1 MTGWRVSNRVTGLE
15 GMRNMIVKHA
25 LALAISVAA
34 SPLLAQPTPIKMSVA
49 ADGTG
54 PKIDRNI
61 FGQFAENLGT
71 GIYGGVWVGED
82 SSIPNVRGMR
92 SDVVSALKALKVPS
106 VRWPGGCFAD
116 EYHWRDG
123 VGPRAKRAV
132 TVNGSWGNA
141 LEKNDFGTDEFFDF
155 LNQIESEAYISVN
168 MGSGSAKEAAD
179 WMAYM
184 TADPGTT
191 AGAERAANGHREPYR
206 VKFLGIGNE
215 SWSCGGA
222 YSADYYVDEMKRY
235 ARFTRNLNI
244 QQQGT
249 DNPAGGSVAGTDPM
263 QRIAVGPGSLD
274 TAYTEA
280 VMKAWKGHDWSW
292 SIEGLSMHNYTWM
305 SWPPSF
311 SSIDFGEREYAMLIK
326 DTLKMEDMIR
336 VHSAVMD
343 KYDPAKKVPLVI
355 DEWGVWLAKLPG
367 SRDGFLH
374 QQNSIRDAIIA
385 SINLNMFTRHAD
397 RVRMT
402 VIAQM
407 VNVLQAMILTDGPR
421 MVLTPTY
428 HLFKMYVP
436 FQNAT
441 RLPIDFDAGTYS
453 FGDVRVPRIDAIA
466 ARGTD
471 GKLWIVLTNV
481 DPSKPA
487 EIDAQIACIRVGA
500 ASGTVL
506 TADRVDAINSFD
518 KPDTVAPRPISAR
531 VNGGRL
537 QVTLP
542 PKSVTVLSVTP

>member
-1 MTGWRVSNRVTGLE
+1 
-15 GMRNMIVKHA
+15 MRMITIATALAA
-25 LALAISVAA
+25 LALPA
-34 SPLLAQPTPIKMSVA
+34 PLLAQSAPVKVTIA

-61 FGQFAENLGT
+61 FGQFAENLGS
-71 GIYGGVWVGED
+71 GIYGGVWVGEN
-82 SSIPNVRGMR
+82 SSIPNVRGIR
-92 SDVVSALKALKVPS
+92 TDVVTALKALKVPS

-155 LNQIESEAYISVN
+155 INQIGSEAYISVN
-168 MGSGSAKEAAD
+168 MGSGSVKEAAD
-179 WMAYM
+179 WFAYM
-184 TADPGTT
+184 TADAGTT
-191 AGAERAANGHREPYR
+191 AGAERAANGHPEPYR

-222 YSADYYVDEMKRY
+222 YSATAYVDEMKRY
-235 ARFTRNLNI
+235 ARFVRNLNLK
-244 QQQGT
+244 QQGT
-249 DNPAGGSVAGTDPM
+249 DNPAGGSVAGADPM
-263 QRIAVGPGSLD
+263 QRIAVGPGSMD

-280 VMKAWKGHDWSW
+280 VMKAWKAKDWSW
-292 SIEGLSMHNYTWM
+292 GIEGLSMHHYAWVQ
-305 SWPPSF
+305 WPPSF
-311 SSIDFGEREYAMLIK
+311 SSTDFGEREYAVLIK
-326 DTLKMEDMIR
+326 DALKMEDMIR

-343 KYDPAKKVPLVI
+343 RYDPDKKVPLVI
-355 DEWGVWLAKLPG
+355 DEWGAWLAKLPG
-367 SRDGFLH
+367 SPDGSLH

-385 SINLNMFTRHAD
+385 AINLNMFTRHAD

-402 VIAQM
+402 AIAQM
-407 VNVLQAMILTDGPR
+407 VNVLQAMILTDGPK

-441 RLPIDFDAGTYS
+441 RLPITFDAGIYS
-453 FGDVRVPRIDAIA
+453 FGDISVPRVDAIA

-471 GKLWIVLTNV
+471 GKLWIALTNV
-481 DPSKPA
+481 DPNTPA
-487 EIDAQIACIRVGA
+487 TIDAQIAGIRARA

-506 TADRVDAINSFD
+506 TADRVDAINSYD
-518 KPDTVAPRPISAR
+518 KPDTVRPRPIAA
-531 VNGGRL
+531 
-537 QVTLP
+537 QVRGDRIQITLP
-542 PKSVTVLSVTP
+542 PKSVTVLAVTQ

>member
-1 MTGWRVSNRVTGLE
+1 MSDLE
-15 GMRNMIVKHA
+15 GMRNMIVKHVI
-25 LALAISVAA
+25 ALAISVVA
-34 SPLLAQPTPIKMSVA
+34 SPLLAQPTPIKMSIA

-168 MGSGSAKEAAD
+168 MGSGSVKEAAD

-263 QRIAVGPGSLD
+263 QRIAVGPGSMD

-402 VIAQM
+402 AIAQM
-407 VNVLQAMILTDGPR
+407 VNVLQAMILTDGPK

-471 GKLWIVLTNV
+471 GKLWIALTNV

-487 EIDAQIACIRVGA
+487 EIDAQIAGIRVGA

-518 KPDTVAPRPISAR
+518 KPDTVVPRPISAR

>member
-1 MTGWRVSNRVTGLE
+1 MSDLE
-15 GMRNMIVKHA
+15 GMRNMIVKHVI
-25 LALAISVAA
+25 ALAISVVA
-34 SPLLAQPTPIKMSVA
+34 SPLLAQPTPIKMSIA

-141 LEKNDFGTDEFFDF
+141 LEKNDVGTDEFFDF

-168 MGSGSAKEAAD
+168 MGSGSVKEAAD

-206 VKFLGIGNE
+206 VKFLSIGNE

-263 QRIAVGPGSLD
+263 QRIAVGPGSMD

-402 VIAQM
+402 AIAQM
-407 VNVLQAMILTDGPR
+407 VNVLQAMILTDGPK

-471 GKLWIVLTNV
+471 GKLWIALTNV

-487 EIDAQIACIRVGA
+487 EIDAQIAGIRVGA

-518 KPDTVAPRPISAR
+518 KPDTVVPRPISAR

>member
-1 MTGWRVSNRVTGLE
+1 MSDLE

-25 LALAISVAA
+25 IALAISVVA
-34 SPLLAQPTPIKMSVA
+34 SPLLAQPTPIKMSIA

-168 MGSGSAKEAAD
+168 MGSGSVKEAAD

-263 QRIAVGPGSLD
+263 QRIAVGPGSMD

-471 GKLWIVLTNV
+471 GKLWIALTNV

-487 EIDAQIACIRVGA
+487 EIDAQIAGIRVGA

>member
-1 MTGWRVSNRVTGLE
+1 MSDLE
-15 GMRNMIVKHA
+15 GMRNMNVKHA
-25 LALAISVAA
+25 IALAISVVA
-34 SPLLAQPTPIKMSVA
+34 SPLLAQPTPIKMSIA

-123 VGPRAKRAV
+123 VGPRAKRAI

-168 MGSGSAKEAAD
+168 MGSGSVKEAAD

-471 GKLWIVLTNV
+471 GKLWIALTNV

-487 EIDAQIACIRVGA
+487 EIDAQIAGIRVGA

>member
-1 MTGWRVSNRVTGLE
+1 MSDLE
-15 GMRNMIVKHA
+15 GMRNMNVKHA
-25 LALAISVAA
+25 IALAISVVA
-34 SPLLAQPTPIKMSVA
+34 SPLLAQPTPIKMSIA

-71 GIYGGVWVGED
+71 GIYGGVWVGEG

-123 VGPRAKRAV
+123 VGPRTKRAV

-168 MGSGSAKEAAD
+168 MGSGSVKEAAD

-336 VHSAVMD
+336 GHSAVMD

-402 VIAQM
+402 AIAQM

-471 GKLWIVLTNV
+471 GKLWIALTNV

-487 EIDAQIACIRVGA
+487 EIDAEIAGIRVGA

>member
-1 MTGWRVSNRVTGLE
+1 LITERKIDSNCLSYILCGEIEGQNRMSDLE

-25 LALAISVAA
+25 IALAISVVA
-34 SPLLAQPTPIKMSVA
+34 SPLLAQPTPIKMSIA

-168 MGSGSAKEAAD
+168 MGSGSVKEAAD

-222 YSADYYVDEMKRY
+222 YSADYYVDEMKRTLASRATSIY
-235 ARFTRNLNI
+235 SSKART
-244 QQQGT
+244 T
-249 DNPAGGSVAGTDPM
+249 
-263 QRIAVGPGSLD
+263 
-274 TAYTEA
+274 
-280 VMKAWKGHDWSW
+280 
-292 SIEGLSMHNYTWM
+292 
-305 SWPPSF
+305 
-311 SSIDFGEREYAMLIK
+311 
-326 DTLKMEDMIR
+326 
-336 VHSAVMD
+336 
-343 KYDPAKKVPLVI
+343 PL
-355 DEWGVWLAKLPG
+355 
-367 SRDGFLH
+367 
-374 QQNSIRDAIIA
+374 
-385 SINLNMFTRHAD
+385 
-397 RVRMT
+397 
-402 VIAQM
+402 
-407 VNVLQAMILTDGPR
+407 
-421 MVLTPTY
+421 
-428 HLFKMYVP
+428 
-436 FQNAT
+436 
-441 RLPIDFDAGTYS
+441 
-453 FGDVRVPRIDAIA
+453 A
-466 ARGTD
+466 AR
-471 GKLWIVLTNV
+471 
-481 DPSKPA
+481 SR
-487 EIDAQIACIRVGA
+487 AQIRC
-500 ASGTVL
+500 
-506 TADRVDAINSFD
+506 
-518 KPDTVAPRPISAR
+518 
-531 VNGGRL
+531 
-537 QVTLP
+537 
-542 PKSVTVLSVTP
+542 SV

>member
-1 MTGWRVSNRVTGLE
+1 
-15 GMRNMIVKHA
+15 MIVKHA

-168 MGSGSAKEAAD
+168 MGSGSVKEAAD

-471 GKLWIVLTNV
+471 GKLWIALTNV

-487 EIDAQIACIRVGA
+487 EIDAQIAGIRVGA

>member
-1 MTGWRVSNRVTGLE
+1 MTIKL
-15 GMRNMIVKHA
+15 A
-25 LALAISVAA
+25 LALAIAGVAGPA
-34 SPLLAQPTPIKMSVA
+34 LSQPMRVEMTVDAK
-49 ADGTG
+49 GTG
-54 PKIDRNI
+54 PRIDRNI

-82 SSIPNVRGMR
+82 SPIPNVRGIR
-92 SDVVSALKALKVPS
+92 SDVVQALKALKVPS

-155 LNQIESEAYISVN
+155 IDQIGSEAYISVN
-168 MGSGSAKEAAD
+168 MGSGSVKEAAD
-179 WMAYM
+179 WFGYM

-191 AGAERAANGHREPYR
+191 AGAERAANGHPKPYR
-206 VKFLGIGNE
+206 VKFLGLGNE

-222 YSADYYVDEMKRY
+222 YTPDYYVDEMKRY
-235 ARFTRNLNI
+235 ARFTRNLNLE
-244 QQQGT
+244 QQGT
-249 DNPAGGSVAGTDPM
+249 DNPAGGSVKGSDPM
-263 QRIAVGPGSLD
+263 QRIAVGPGGLD

-292 SIEGLSMHNYTWM
+292 SIEGLSMHNYTWI
-305 SWPPSF
+305 SWPPPF
-311 SSIDFGEREYAMLIK
+311 SSINFGEREYAMLIK

-343 KYDPAKKVPLVI
+343 KYDPDKKVPLVI

-367 SRDGFLH
+367 SKDGFLH

-402 VIAQM
+402 AIAQM
-407 VNVLQAMILTDGPR
+407 VNVLQAMILTDGPK

-441 RLPIDFDAGTYS
+441 RLPISFDAGTYT
-453 FGDVRVPRIDAIA
+453 FGDVSVPRIDAIA

-471 GKLWIVLTNV
+471 GKLWIALTNV
-481 DPSKPA
+481 DPDKPA
-487 EIDAQIACIRVGA
+487 DIDAAVTGIRA
-500 ASGTVL
+500 RKASGAVL
-506 TADRVDAINSFD
+506 TASRVDAINSYD
-518 KPDTVAPRPISAR
+518 KPDAVVPRAISAR

-542 PKSVTVLSVTP
+542 PKSVTVLSITE

>member
-1 MTGWRVSNRVTGLE
+1 
-15 GMRNMIVKHA
+15 
-25 LALAISVAA
+25 
-34 SPLLAQPTPIKMSVA
+34 
-49 ADGTG
+49 
-54 PKIDRNI
+54 
-61 FGQFAENLGT
+61 
-71 GIYGGVWVGED
+71 
-82 SSIPNVRGMR
+82 
-92 SDVVSALKALKVPS
+92 
-106 VRWPGGCFAD
+106 
-116 EYHWRDG
+116 
-123 VGPRAKRAV
+123 
-132 TVNGSWGNA
+132 
-141 LEKNDFGTDEFFDF
+141 
-155 LNQIESEAYISVN
+155 
-168 MGSGSAKEAAD
+168 
-179 WMAYM
+179 
-184 TADPGTT
+184 
-191 AGAERAANGHREPYR
+191 
-206 VKFLGIGNE
+206 
-215 SWSCGGA
+215 
-222 YSADYYVDEMKRY
+222 
-235 ARFTRNLNI
+235 
-244 QQQGT
+244 
-249 DNPAGGSVAGTDPM
+249 
-263 QRIAVGPGSLD
+263 
-274 TAYTEA
+274 
-280 VMKAWKGHDWSW
+280 
-292 SIEGLSMHNYTWM
+292 
-305 SWPPSF
+305 
-311 SSIDFGEREYAMLIK
+311 MLIK

-402 VIAQM
+402 AIAQM
-407 VNVLQAMILTDGPR
+407 VNVLQAMILTDGPK

-471 GKLWIVLTNV
+471 GKLWIALTNV

-487 EIDAQIACIRVGA
+487 EIDAQIAGIRVGA

-518 KPDTVAPRPISAR
+518 KPDTVVPRPISAR

>member
-1 MTGWRVSNRVTGLE
+1 
-15 GMRNMIVKHA
+15 MRKLFSMVA
-25 LALAISVAA
+25 VAMAA
-34 SPLLAQPTPIKMSVA
+34 SSASSSPPQAAPIAVSIA

-54 PKIDRNI
+54 PRIDRDI

-71 GIYGGVWVGED
+71 GIYGGVWVGEG
-82 SSIPNVRGMR
+82 SPIPNVRGLR
-92 SDVVSALKALKVPS
+92 TDVLTALKALKVPS

-123 VGPRAKRAV
+123 IGPQAKRAV

-155 LNQIESEAYISVN
+155 IQQIGSEAYISVN
-168 MGSGSAKEAAD
+168 MGSGSVKEAAD

-191 AGAERAANGHREPYR
+191 AGAERAANGHREPYQ

-222 YSADYYVDEMKRY
+222 YRSEYYVDEMKRY
-235 ARFTRNLNI
+235 ARFARNLNLK
-244 QQQGT
+244 QQGT
-249 DNPAGGSVAGTDPM
+249 DNPAGGSVAGSNPM
-263 QRIAVGPGSLD
+263 QRIAVGPGSPGTD
-274 TAYTEA
+274 YTEA
-280 VMKAWKGHDWSW
+280 VMRAWKGHDWSW
-292 SIEGLSMHNYTWM
+292 SIEGLSLHNYTWV
-305 SWPPSF
+305 SWPPSYA
-311 SSIDFGEREYAMLIK
+311 STGFGEREYATLIK
-326 DTLKMEDMIR
+326 DTLKMEDMICI
-336 VHSAVMD
+336 HSAVMD
-343 KYDPAKKVPLVI
+343 KYDPEKKVPLVI

-402 VIAQM
+402 AIAQM
-407 VNVLQAMILTDGPR
+407 VNVLQAMILTDGPK

-436 FQNAT
+436 FQDAT
-441 RLPIDFDAGTYS
+441 RLPITFDAGTYR
-453 FGDVRVPRIDAIA
+453 FGDVSVPRIDAIA
-466 ARGTD
+466 ARAAD
-471 GKLWIVLTNV
+471 GKLWIALTNV
-481 DPSKPA
+481 DANAPA
-487 EIDAQIACIRVGA
+487 QIDAQLQGILART

-506 TADRVDAINSFD
+506 TADRVDAVNTYD
-518 KPDTVAPRPISAR
+518 KPDSVVPRQIATRVSNGRIS
-531 VNGGRL
+531 L
-537 QVTLP
+537 TLP
-542 PKSVTVLSVTP
+542 PRSVTVLSVTE

>member
-1 MTGWRVSNRVTGLE
+1 MKFNLLV
-15 GMRNMIVKHA
+15 A
-25 LALAISVAA
+25 LAFVAIPA
-34 SPLLAQPTPIKMSVA
+34 PLLAQSAPIRLTVEAK
-49 ADGTG
+49 GEG

-71 GIYGGVWVGED
+71 GIYGGVWVGEE
-82 SSIPNVRGMR
+82 SPIPNVRGIR
-92 SDVVSALKALKVPS
+92 SDVVEALRALKVPS

-123 VGPRAKRAV
+123 IGPRDKRAV

-155 LNQIESEAYISVN
+155 LQQIGSEAYISVN
-168 MGSGSAKEAAD
+168 MGSGSVKEAAE

-184 TADPGTT
+184 TADAGTT

-222 YSADYYVDEMKRY
+222 YRADYYVDEMKRY
-235 ARFTRNLNI
+235 ARFARNLNI

-249 DNPAGGSVAGTDPM
+249 DNPAGGSVAGADPM
-263 QRIAVGPGSLD
+263 QRIAVGPGGLD
-274 TAYTEA
+274 TAYTES
-280 VMKAWKGHDWSW
+280 VMRAWKEHDWSW
-292 SIEGLSMHNYTWM
+292 SIEGLSMHHYTWI

-311 SSIDFGEREYAMLIK
+311 SSVDFGEREYAMLIQ

-336 VHSAVMD
+336 VHAAVMD
-343 KYDPAKKVPLVI
+343 KYDPDKKIPLVI

-385 SINLNMFTRHAD
+385 AINLNMFTRHAD

-402 VIAQM
+402 AIAQM
-407 VNVLQAMILTDGPR
+407 VNVLQAMILTDGPK

-436 FQNAT
+436 FQDAT
-441 RLPIDFDAGTYS
+441 RLPIRFDAGTYR
-453 FGDVRVPRIDAIA
+453 FGDVSVPRIDAIA
-466 ARGTD
+466 ARDTD
-471 GKLWIVLTNV
+471 GKLWIALTNV
-481 DPSKPA
+481 DPTKPA
-487 EIDAQIACIRVGA
+487 QIDAEVAGIRA
-500 ASGTVL
+500 RLASGTVL
-506 TADRVDAINSFD
+506 TADRVDAVNSYE
-518 KPDTVAPRPISAR
+518 KPDMVVPRPIAAKVS
-531 VNGGRL
+531 NGRI
-537 QVTLP
+537 QMTLP
-542 PKSVTVLSVTP
+542 PKSITVLSVQP

>member
-1 MTGWRVSNRVTGLE
+1 MSDLE
-15 GMRNMIVKHA
+15 GMRNMNVKHA
-25 LALAISVAA
+25 IALAISVVA
-34 SPLLAQPTPIKMSVA
+34 SPLLAQPTPIKMSIA

-168 MGSGSAKEAAD
+168 MGSGSVKEAAD

-471 GKLWIVLTNV
+471 GKLWIALTNV

-487 EIDAQIACIRVGA
+487 EIDAQIAGIRVGA

>member
-1 MTGWRVSNRVTGLE
+1 MKARFGMAAIALATVCSAAPAQQAAVKVTVTG
-15 GMRNMIVKHA
+15 N
-25 LALAISVAA
+25 
-34 SPLLAQPTPIKMSVA
+34 
-49 ADGTG
+49 GTG
-54 PKIDRNI
+54 PRIDRNI
-61 FGQFAENLGT
+61 FGQFAENLGS
-71 GIYGGVWVGED
+71 GIYGGIWVGD
-82 SSIPNVRGMR
+82 HSPIPNVRGIR
-92 SDVVSALKALKVPS
+92 SDVVGALRALKVPS

-123 VGPRAKRAV
+123 IGPRAKRAV

-155 LNQIESEAYISVN
+155 LDQIGSGAYISVN
-168 MGSGSAKEAAD
+168 MGSGSVKEAAD

-191 AGAERAANGHREPYR
+191 AGAERAANGHRAPYR

-222 YSADYYVDEMKRY
+222 YKPDYYVDEMKRY
-235 ARFTRNLNI
+235 ARFARNLNI
-244 QQQGT
+244 EQNGT

-263 QRIAVGPGSLD
+263 RRIAVGPGSPNTD
-274 TAYTEA
+274 YTEA
-280 VMKAWKGHDWSW
+280 VMRAWKGHDWAW
-292 SIEGLSMHNYTWM
+292 SIEGLSMHNYTWVA
-305 SWPPSF
+305 WPPKYASTG
-311 SSIDFGEREYAMLIK
+311 FGEREYATLVK

-336 VHSAVMD
+336 IHSAVMD
-343 KYDPAKKVPLVI
+343 TYDPEKRVPLVI
-355 DEWGVWLAKLPG
+355 DEWGVWLEKLPG

-402 VIAQM
+402 AIAQM
-407 VNVLQAMILTDGPR
+407 VNVLQAMILTDGPK

-436 FQNAT
+436 FQDAT
-441 RLPIDFDAGTYS
+441 RLPISFDAGSYR
-453 FGDVRVPRIDAIA
+453 FGDVTVPRIDAIA

-471 GKLWIVLTNV
+471 GKVWIALTNV
-481 DPSKPA
+481 DPNQPA
-487 EIDAQIACIRVGA
+487 RIDVQIDGVRGRS

-506 TADRVDAINSFD
+506 TADRVDAINSYEH
-518 KPDTVAPRPISAR
+518 PDSVVPRPITAR
-531 VNGGRL
+531 VDQGRV
-537 QVTLP
+537 QMTLP
-542 PKSVTVLSVTP
+542 SKSVAVISVEP

>member
-1 MTGWRVSNRVTGLE
+1 MSDLE
-15 GMRNMIVKHA
+15 GMRNMNVKHA
-25 LALAISVAA
+25 IALAISVVA
-34 SPLLAQPTPIKMSVA
+34 SPLLAQPTPIKMSIA

-123 VGPRAKRAV
+123 VGPRAKRAI

-168 MGSGSAKEAAD
+168 MGSGSVKEAAD

-263 QRIAVGPGSLD
+263 QRIAVGPGSMD

-402 VIAQM
+402 AIAQM

-471 GKLWIVLTNV
+471 GKLWIALTNV

-487 EIDAQIACIRVGA
+487 EIDAQIAGIRVGA

-518 KPDTVAPRPISAR
+518 KPDTVVPRPISAR

>member
-1 MTGWRVSNRVTGLE
+1 MRTLFGVAVIAAMTVGTAAPAQQAPVKVT
-15 GMRNMIVKHA
+15 I
-25 LALAISVAA
+25 
-34 SPLLAQPTPIKMSVA
+34 A

-54 PKIDRNI
+54 PRIDRNI

-82 SSIPNVRGMR
+82 SPIPNVRGIR
-92 SDVVSALKALKVPS
+92 TDVVTALKALKVPS

-123 VGPRAKRAV
+123 IGPRAKRAV

-155 LNQIESEAYISVN
+155 IGQIGSEAYLSVN
-168 MGSGSAKEAAD
+168 MGSGSVKEAAE

-191 AGAERAANGHREPYR
+191 AGAERAANGHRAPYR
-206 VKFLGIGNE
+206 VKFLGLGNE

-222 YSADYYVDEMKRY
+222 YTPDYYVDEMKRY
-235 ARFTRNLNI
+235 ARFARNLNLA
-244 QQQGT
+244 QNGT
-249 DNPAGGSVAGTDPM
+249 DNPAGGSVAGSDPM
-263 QRIAVGPGSLD
+263 QRIAVGPGGPD

-280 VMKAWKGHDWSW
+280 VMRAWKGHDWAW
-292 SIEGLSMHNYTWM
+292 SIEGLSMHQYTWVA
-305 SWPPSF
+305 WPPSF
-311 SSIDFGEREYAMLIK
+311 ASTGFGEREYATLVK

-336 VHSAVMD
+336 IHSAVMD
-343 KYDPAKKVPLVI
+343 KYDPEKKVPLVI

-402 VIAQM
+402 AIAQM
-407 VNVLQAMILTDGPR
+407 VNVLQAMILTDGPK

-436 FQNAT
+436 FQDAT
-441 RLPIDFDAGTYS
+441 RLPITFDAGTYR
-453 FGDVRVPRIDAIA
+453 FGDITLPRVDGIA
-466 ARGTD
+466 ARGRD
-471 GKLWIVLTNV
+471 GKVWLALTNV
-481 DPSKPA
+481 DPNQPVQ
-487 EIDAQIACIRVGA
+487 IDARIDGIDARA

-506 TADRVDAINSFD
+506 TADHVDAINSYD
-518 KPDTVAPRPISAR
+518 RPDTVVPRPLAAR
-531 VNGGRL
+531 VDRGRIAL
-537 QVTLP
+537 TLP
-542 PKSVTVLSVTP
+542 PKSVAVLSISR

>member
-1 MTGWRVSNRVTGLE
+1 MKRLLGAF
-15 GMRNMIVKHA
+15 A
-25 LALAISVAA
+25 LATATCATSAA
-34 SPLLAQPTPIKMSVA
+34 SQPASIRVVIS
-49 ADGTG
+49 ADATG
-54 PKIDRNI
+54 PTIDRNI

-71 GIYGGVWVGED
+71 GIYGGVWVGEG
-82 SSIPNVRGMR
+82 SPIPNVRGLR
-92 SDVVSALKALKVPS
+92 TDVVTALRALKVPS

-123 VGPRAKRAV
+123 VGPRQKRAV

-155 LNQIESEAYISVN
+155 VQQIESDAYISVN
-168 MGSGSAKEAAD
+168 MGSGSVKEAAD

-222 YSADYYVDEMKRY
+222 YRSGYYVDEMKRY
-235 ARFTRNLNI
+235 ARFVRNLNL

-249 DNPAGGSVAGTDPM
+249 DNPAGGSIAGSSPM
-263 QRIAVGPGSLD
+263 QRIAVGPGSPGTD
-274 TAYTEA
+274 YTEA
-280 VMKAWKGHDWSW
+280 VMRAWKEHDWSW
-292 SIEGLSMHNYTWM
+292 SIEGLSMHNYTWV
-305 SWPPSF
+305 SWPPSYA
-311 SSIDFGEREYAMLIK
+311 STGFGEREYAALIK

-336 VHSAVMD
+336 IHSAVMD
-343 KYDPAKKVPLVI
+343 KYDPDKKVPLVI

-402 VIAQM
+402 AIAQM
-407 VNVLQAMILTDGPR
+407 VNVLQAMILTDGPK

-441 RLPIDFDAGTYS
+441 RLPITFDAGTYRS
-453 FGDVRVPRIDAIA
+453 GDISVPRIDVIA
-466 ARGTD
+466 ARSAD
-471 GKLWIVLTNV
+471 GKLWIALTNV
-481 DPSKPA
+481 DANKPA
-487 EIDAQIACIRVGA
+487 EINAQIQGIRA
-500 ASGTVL
+500 RTASGTVL
-506 TADRVDAINSFD
+506 TADRVDTVNTFEKPNS
-518 KPDTVAPRPISAR
+518 VVPRPITAR
-531 VNGGRL
+531 VTEGRL
-537 QVTLP
+537 SLTLP
-542 PKSVTVLSVTP
+542 PKSVTVLSIAQ

>member
-1 MTGWRVSNRVTGLE
+1 MKALFSLAAAMAATLSTPAAAQQAPVKMT
-15 GMRNMIVKHA
+15 I
-25 LALAISVAA
+25 
-34 SPLLAQPTPIKMSVA
+34 A

-54 PKIDRNI
+54 PRIDRNI

-71 GIYGGVWVGED
+71 GIYGGVWVGEG
-82 SSIPNVRGMR
+82 SPIPNIRGIR
-92 SDVVSALKALKVPS
+92 TDVVTALKALRVPS

-123 VGPRAKRAV
+123 IGPRAKRAV

-155 LNQIESEAYISVN
+155 IGQIGSEAYISIN
-168 MGSGSAKEAAD
+168 MGSGSVKEAAD

-191 AGAERAANGHREPYR
+191 AGAERAANGHHAPYR

-222 YSADYYVDEMKRY
+222 YTPAYYVDEMKRY
-235 ARFTRNLNI
+235 ARFVRNLNLK
-244 QQQGT
+244 QNGT
-249 DNPAGGSVAGTDPM
+249 DNPAGGSVAGSDPM
-263 QRIAVGPGSLD
+263 QRIAVGPGSPNTD
-274 TAYTEA
+274 YTEA
-280 VMKAWKGHDWSW
+280 VMSAWKGHDWAW
-292 SIEGLSMHNYTWM
+292 SIEGLSMHQYTWVA
-305 SWPPSF
+305 WPPRYASTG
-311 SSIDFGEREYAMLIK
+311 FGEREYATLVR

-336 VHSAVMD
+336 THSAVMD
-343 KYDPAKKVPLVI
+343 KYDPEKKVPLVI

-402 VIAQM
+402 AIAQM

-428 HLFKMYVP
+428 HLFRMYVP
-436 FQNAT
+436 FQDAT
-441 RLPIDFDAGTYS
+441 RVPIRFDAGSYR
-453 FGDVRVPRIDAIA
+453 FGDVTLPRIDAIA
-466 ARGTD
+466 ARDTG
-471 GKLWIVLTNV
+471 GKLWIAMTNV
-481 DPSKPA
+481 DPNKPA
-487 EIDAQIACIRVGA
+487 RVEAQIDGVRASA

-506 TADRVDAINSFD
+506 TADRVDAINSYD
-518 KPDTVAPRPISAR
+518 RPDMVVPRPITAR
-531 VNGGRL
+531 VAQGRMTL
-537 QVTLP
+537 TLP
-542 PKSVTVLSVTP
+542 PKSVTVLSVSN

>member
-1 MTGWRVSNRVTGLE
+1 MSDLE

-25 LALAISVAA
+25 IALAISVVA
-34 SPLLAQPTPIKMSVA
+34 SPLLAQPTPIKMSIA

-168 MGSGSAKEAAD
+168 MGSGSVKEAAD

-263 QRIAVGPGSLD
+263 QRIAVGPGSMD

-402 VIAQM
+402 AIAQM
-407 VNVLQAMILTDGPR
+407 VNVLQAMILTDGPK

-471 GKLWIVLTNV
+471 GKLWIALTNV

-487 EIDAQIACIRVGA
+487 EIDAQIAGIRVGA

-518 KPDTVAPRPISAR
+518 KPDTVVPRPISAR

>member
-1 MTGWRVSNRVTGLE
+1 MNKLLGR
-15 GMRNMIVKHA
+15 I
-25 LALAISVAA
+25 AILSAA
-34 SPLLAQPTPIKMSVA
+34 TAFPAFLQAAPIKVSVVA
-49 ADGTG
+49 NGTG

-82 SSIPNVRGMR
+82 SPIPNVRGLR
-92 SDVVSALKALKVPS
+92 TDVLTALKALKVPS

-123 VGPRAKRAV
+123 VGARTKRGV

-155 LNQIESEAYISVN
+155 IQQIGSEAYISVN
-168 MGSGSAKEAAD
+168 MGSGSVKEAAD

-191 AGAERAANGHREPYR
+191 AGAERAANGHRAPYR

-222 YSADYYVDEMKRY
+222 YRAGYYVDEMKRY
-235 ARFTRNLNI
+235 ARFVRNLNLE
-244 QQQGT
+244 QQGT
-249 DNPAGGSVAGTDPM
+249 DNPAGGSVAGSAPM
-263 QRIAVGPGSLD
+263 QRIAVGPGSPGTD
-274 TAYTEA
+274 YTEA
-280 VMKAWKGHDWSW
+280 VMGAWKEHDWSW
-292 SIEGLSMHNYTWM
+292 NIEGLSMHNYTWVN
-305 SWPPSF
+305 WPPSYA
-311 SSIDFGEREYAMLIK
+311 STGFGEREYATLIK

-336 VHSAVMD
+336 IHSAVMD
-343 KYDPAKKVPLVI
+343 KYDPGKKVPLVI

-402 VIAQM
+402 AIAQM
-407 VNVLQAMILTDGPR
+407 VNVLQAMILTDGPK

-436 FQNAT
+436 FQDAT
-441 RLPIDFDAGTYS
+441 RLPITFDTGTYR
-453 FGDVRVPRIDAIA
+453 FGEVSVPRIDAIA
-466 ARGTD
+466 ARAVD
-471 GKLWIVLTNV
+471 GKLWIALTNV
-481 DPSKPA
+481 DPNQPA
-487 EIDAQIACIRVGA
+487 QIDAQIEGIKARA
-500 ASGTVL
+500 AQGTML
-506 TADRVDAINSFD
+506 TADRVDAVNTYD
-518 KPDTVAPRPISAR
+518 KPDAVTPRPIKAR
-531 VNGGRL
+531 VTGGRVTL
-537 QVTLP
+537 TLP
-542 PKSVTVLSVTP
+542 PKSVTVLSVTE